1 MFAILHF
8 VAVKK
13 PWLGNTLALSE
24 TVRSEVVSLLP
35 LTVRQPNVLGGAYGG
50 TKAKPLAPCC
60 RRLCLF
66 EPLLFM
72 TPAVSRRPGATYYFS
87 ILIMRVVVAPQASQV

>member
-1 MFAILHF
+1 MECVCAGLMFAILHF

-72 TPAVSRRPGATYYFS
+72 TPPFPAALGL
-87 ILIMRVVVAPQASQV
+87 LIISQF